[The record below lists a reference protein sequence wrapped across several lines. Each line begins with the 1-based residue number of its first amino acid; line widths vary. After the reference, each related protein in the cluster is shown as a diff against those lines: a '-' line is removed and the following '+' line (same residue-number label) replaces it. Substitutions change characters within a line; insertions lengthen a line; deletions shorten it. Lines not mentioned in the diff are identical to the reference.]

1 MRVLCTERDCWVTV
15 ISMSSAAG
23 VPPGTTSPA
32 ATSYALF
39 GVFRAGQRWQS
50 FRTWSLWLLPRSARR
65 YVLAV
70 DALAMLAIVAAFVT
84 ARWRLADLGVYA
96 TFVIFGCISV
106 EGSRRLGS
114 PQSRRDRAYKD
125 LLTAWTLPVA
135 LLLPPV
141 YAALVYLPIIG
152 YAQCRVARLAPVK
165 RIFNTA
171 AVVLA
176 GYLAAWAHQLAAG
189 HPVPFTT
196 AGLVGSPRA
205 TASTLLAA
213 VVFATVSAGLVA
225 GVLHRVAPGVTR
237 RQALGSRD
245 DMIIDAADLCI
256 GLLVA
261 VIWTAS
267 GLFVAVALLPVLLL
281 QRTLL
286 HGELLAASRTDVK
299 TGLANPGHWRDVAE
313 REVAR
318 AARGGQPL
326 AVLLVDID
334 HFKRVNDTVGHLAG
348 DQALVAV
355 AEALRA
361 SVRPRDL
368 VGRFGGEEFAVV
380 LPEIPAEAAE
390 RTAQR
395 MREQV
400 EALRCAAAERH
411 GPVAVTVSIGL
422 AMIGPDTADLT
433 SLLTA
438 ADEAL
443 YTAKANG
450 RNRVIRAADP
460 IGRSSSANPAAPKPI
475 PGLATA

>member
-1 MRVLCTERDCWVTV
+1 MGTESVRWVTV
-15 ISMSSAAG
+15 FPMSNTADLT
-23 VPPGTTSPA
+23 PGTRSPA
-32 ATSYALF
+32 AISFAVS
-39 GVFRAGQRWQS
+39 GESRENQRWQS
-50 FRTWSLWLLPRSARR
+50 FRTWSLWSLPPSARR

-70 DALAMLAIVAAFVT
+70 DALAMLAIAAALVM
-84 ARWRLADLGVYA
+84 AQWRPADLGVFA

-114 PQSRRDRAYKD
+114 PESRRNRAYKD

-135 LLLPPV
+135 LVLPPV
-141 YAALVYLPIIG
+141 YAVLVYLPINC
-152 YAQCRVARLAPVK
+152 YAQRRVTRLAPVK

-171 AVVLA
+171 AVILA
-176 GYLAAWAHQLAAG
+176 GYSAAWAHQMIAG
-189 HPVPFTT
+189 RPTPFDT

-213 VVFATVSAGLVA
+213 LVFATVSAGLVA
-225 GVLHRVAPGVTR
+225 GVLRRVSPALTR

-267 GLFVAVALLPVLLL
+267 GFFVAVALLPVLLL

-286 HGELLAASRTDVK
+286 HGELLQASRTDVK
-299 TGLANPGHWRDVAE
+299 TGLANPGHWRDVAD

-318 AARGGQPL
+318 AIRGGQPL

-348 DQALVAV
+348 DQALAAV

-368 VGRFGGEEFAVV
+368 VGRFGGEEFAVL

-390 RTAQR
+390 RTAGR

-400 EALRCAAAERH
+400 EALRCPVAEH
-411 GPVAVTVSIGL
+411 HEPVAVTVSIGL
-422 AMIGPDTADLT
+422 AMVGPDTADLT
-433 SLLTA
+433 SLL
-438 ADEAL
+438 ADADAAL
-443 YTAKANG
+443 YAAKAGG
-450 RNRVIRAADP
+450 RNRVV
-460 IGRSSSANPAAPKPI
+460 RSAGLIDQSSPAGSAAPAPS
-475 PGLATA
+475 PGLSPA

>member
-1 MRVLCTERDCWVTV
+1 MEALASLV
-15 ISMSSAAG
+15 IAVALL
-23 VPPGTTSPA
+23 TSP
-32 ATSYALF
+32 
-39 GVFRAGQRWQS
+39 
-50 FRTWSLWLLPRSARR
+50 
-65 YVLAV
+65 
-70 DALAMLAIVAAFVT
+70 
-84 ARWRLADLGVYA
+84 WRLHDLGVFA
-96 TFVIFGCISV
+96 TFVVLGCLSV

-114 PQSRRDRAYKD
+114 PESRRNRAYKD

-141 YAALVYLPIIG
+141 YATLVYLPIMA
-152 YAQCRVARLAPVK
+152 YAQCRVTRLAPLK

-176 GYLAAWAHQLAAG
+176 GFLAAWAHQLVAG
-189 HPVPFTT
+189 HPAPYDA
-196 AGLVGSPRA
+196 AGLVGSARSTAA
-205 TASTLLAA
+205 TLFAA

-225 GVLHRVAPGVTR
+225 GVLQRVSPGVTR

-245 DMIIDAADLCI
+245 DLIIDAADLCI

-267 GLFVAVALLPVLLL
+267 PAFVAVAVLPVLLL

-286 HGELLAASRTDVK
+286 HGELLQASRTDVK

-318 AARGGQPL
+318 AVRGGQPL

-348 DQALVAV
+348 DQALAAV
-355 AEALRA
+355 AEALRE

-368 VGRFGGEEFAVV
+368 VGRFGGEEFAVL
-380 LPEIPAEAAE
+380 LPEVPAEPAE
-390 RTAQR
+390 RTAER

-400 EALRCAAAERH
+400 EKLRCPVAERRA
-411 GPVAVTVSIGL
+411 PVAVTVSIGL
-422 AMIGPDTADLT
+422 AQLGPAAADLT
-433 SLLTA
+433 TLLAA
-438 ADEAL
+438 ADAAL
-443 YTAKANG
+443 YQAKADG
-450 RNRVIRAADP
+450 RNRVIRATKLP
-460 IGRSSSANPAAPKPI
+460 VSPTSPAAQPPVPI
-475 PGLATA
+475 RATSTA